1 MGRDNDD
8 KILYTRIT
16 ILKNYNPFVVEGK
29 AMVKAMVAEQ
39 KSYDKVIFERDS
51 WNVVLAPESNGE
63 VVHWRAGEYHW

>member
-8 KILYTRIT
+8 KILYTHIT
-16 ILKNYNPFVVEGK
+16 IFKNYDPFVVEGK

-39 KSYDKVIFERDS
+39 KSYDKAILERDS

-63 VVHWRAGEYHW
+63 VVHWRAGEYH